1 MESKMT
7 VEEKETILLKF
18 RQWFKDSLIESHRKN
33 TEKLRDINEFNI
45 NPFLL
50 YYLSNFLEG
59 NSEPKS
65 LAKALVYPRALG
77 TSITTSFGA
86 LMQGQFI
93 TKVLG
98 AYGSSIAGIDIEFID
113 QLDGRKKYCQLKSGP
128 NVLNRDDVT
137 TIKNHF
143 KELQNRSRKNEGDVR
158 IGDLAFCLIYGEK
171 SEMNA
176 FVKELGAD
184 YNIFIGK
191 EFWQRFT
198 GDEHFYR
205 DLIISAGQIAN
216 DVDMKNIVED
226 VITDLSVKIED
237 TFKRILS

>member
-1 MESKMT
+1 MT
-7 VEEKETILLKF
+7 KKEKDAILLSFK
-18 RQWFKDSLIESHRKN
+18 QWFKDSLIESHRKN
-33 TEKLRDINEFNI
+33 TEKLKDINEFNI

-59 NSEPKS
+59 NSNAES

-77 TSITTSFGA
+77 TSITTSFGS

-113 QLDGRKKYCQLKSGP
+113 QIDNRKKYCQLKSGP
-128 NVLNRDDVT
+128 NSLNKDDVT

-158 IGDLAFCLIYGEK
+158 IGDLVYCMIYGDKEEIN
-171 SEMNA
+171 S
-176 FVKELGAD
+176 FVKELGND
-184 YNIFIGK
+184 FNIYIGI
-191 EFWQRFT
+191 EFWYRFT

-216 DVDMKNIVED
+216 EVDMKHVVED
-226 VITDLSVKIED
+226 VIKELSVKID
-237 TFKRILS
+237 QKFKKILS

>member
-1 MESKMT
+1 MT
-7 VEEKETILLKF
+7 KEEKEIILVKF
-18 RQWFKDSLIESHRKN
+18 KQWFKESLIETHKKN
-33 TEKLRDINEFNI
+33 TQKLKDINEFNI

-59 NSEPKS
+59 NSNPVS
-65 LAKALVYPRALG
+65 LAKALIYPRVLG

-98 AYGSSIAGIDIEFID
+98 GYGSSIAGIDIEFID
-113 QLDGRKKYCQLKSGP
+113 QIDKRKKYCQLKSGP
-128 NVLNRDDVT
+128 NALNRDDVT

-158 IGDLAFCLIYGEK
+158 LGDLIFCLIYGENTEIN
-171 SEMNA
+171 S
-176 FVKELGAD
+176 FVKELNRD
-184 YNIFIGK
+184 FNVYIGK
-191 EFWQRFT
+191 EFWERFT

-205 DLIISAGQIAN
+205 DLIIAAGHIAN
-216 DVDMKNIVED
+216 EVDMKD
-226 VITDLSVKIED
+226 VVDEVIQDLSIKID
-237 TFKRILS
+237 DRFKHILS

>member
-1 MESKMT
+1 MT
-7 VEEKETILLKF
+7 QTEKDSILLKF
-18 RQWFKDSLIESHRKN
+18 KQWFKESLIESHKKN
-33 TEKLRDINEFNI
+33 TEKLKDINEFNI

-59 NSEPKS
+59 NSEPMS
-65 LAKALVYPRALG
+65 LAKALVYPRVLG
-77 TSITTSFGA
+77 TSITTSFGS

-113 QLDGRKKYCQLKSGP
+113 QIDGRKKYCQLKSGP
-128 NVLNRDDVT
+128 NALNRDDVT

-158 IGDLAFCLIYGEK
+158 IGDLVFCLIYGEK
-171 SEMNA
+171 AEINS
-176 FVKELGAD
+176 FVKELNND
-184 YNIFIGK
+184 FNVFIGK
-191 EFWQRFT
+191 EFWERFT
-198 GDEHFYR
+198 GDPHFYR

-216 DVDMKNIVED
+216 EVDMKDVVEE
-226 VITDLSVKIED
+226 VIQELSVKID
-237 TFKRILS
+237 AQFKRILS

>member
-1 MESKMT
+1 MT
-7 VEEKETILLKF
+7 TTEKEAILQKF
-18 RQWFKDSLIESHRKN
+18 KLWFKDSLIESHKKN
-33 TEKLRDINEFNI
+33 TEKLKDINEFNI

-59 NSEPKS
+59 NSDPAS

-77 TSITTSFGA
+77 TSITTSFGT

-98 AYGSSIAGIDIEFID
+98 AYGSSIAGIDIEFTD

-128 NVLNRDDVT
+128 NALNRDDVT

-158 IGDLAFCLIYGEK
+158 IGDLIFCLIYGEK
-171 SEMNA
+171 SEMNS
-176 FVKELGAD
+176 FIKELNND
-184 YNIFIGK
+184 FNVLIGK
-191 EFWQRFT
+191 EFWHRFT

-216 DVDMKNIVED
+216 EVDMKEVVAD
-226 VITDLSVKIED
+226 VIQDLSIKIED
-237 TFKRILS
+237 KFKDILS